1 MCIECNYRNAI
12 DWGKKKKKSSAKKFS
27 EMTIVG
33 VWKISF
39 RTSSGS
45 CRRGGHEGGKEE
57 EGTGSEVVSLTLWN
71 WLPLILSSSS
81 FIRIPCSFCFSWK
94 LGLLFPQLRPIG
106 LAPFSTL
113 AFCRHAHLWGAL
125 AAHVSLTSCHPEED
139 PLFSL
144 SHSHTFPS
152 TYTTLSN
159 KPPPPCL
166 HLMTIG
172 YSIICY

>member
-57 EGTGSEVVSLTLWN
+57 EGRKKKRKAVQYNKLLVFGTPRHPENVSCILKERDSKVNPRLSLGSSICFLGPGSLEEEKFL
-71 WLPLILSSSS
+71 
-81 FIRIPCSFCFSWK
+81 
-94 LGLLFPQLRPIG
+94 LGLFPFLLCP
-106 LAPFSTL
+106 
-113 AFCRHAHLWGAL
+113 C
-125 AAHVSLTSCHPEED
+125 
-139 PLFSL
+139 
-144 SHSHTFPS
+144 PS
-152 TYTTLSN
+152 
-159 KPPPPCL
+159 
-166 HLMTIG
+166 
-172 YSIICY
+172 